1 MHVCGVDIVSVSR
14 SLPRI
19 YHAHPIVSCE
29 IWCIL
34 VESLARE
41 DRTDL
46 AVLFQPRREIRLGNG
61 HASLFRLEQ
70 EVGEHNESTVSASV
84 RV

>member
-1 MHVCGVDIVSVSR
+1 
-14 SLPRI
+14 
-19 YHAHPIVSCE
+19 
-29 IWCIL
+29 
-34 VESLARE
+34 
-41 DRTDL
+41 
-46 AVLFQPRREIRLGNG
+46 VLFQPRREIRLGNG